1 MQLSPPSGE
10 DIRLIHWI
18 SKAFGVRP
26 AKIGIAVSG
35 GGDSMALLHLF
46 ARWSQQSGVPI
57 AAVTVDH
64 GLRDG
69 SDREAAGVAKFC
81 AEIGVPHETLLWQ
94 DWDGHGNLQAVARD
108 ARYRLMA
115 DWAQRNGVGGIAL
128 GHTRDDGAE
137 TYVMRLSRKA
147 GVDGLAAMDTEFE
160 RGGVRYA
167 RPLWMTSR
175 VELRDYLTRNAVTWV
190 EDPSNYDVDFE
201 RVRVRNAL
209 AELETL
215 GLGAEALQHS
225 GIVMRQARDALE
237 YYTSQEAH
245 RLVMAEGADL
255 VMPLKPDVP
264 DEIAR
269 RLRAKVIQWMGHMPY
284 PPRLT
289 SMQHL
294 MEGLSLEGTHTLGGA
309 IVTLKDGVLRFV
321 REPNAVRGMTCKTDE
336 IWDKRWA
343 MDGPHADDLQVRAL
357 GDGIAEC
364 PDWRDAGLPRMSLM
378 ASPAIWRGDV
388 LVSAP
393 LAGYPQGWA
402 ARIVADFHSSLVTH

>member
-1 MQLSPPSGE
+1 MQLTAPSGE
-10 DIRLIHWI
+10 DIRLVHWI
-18 SKAFGVRP
+18 SRAFRETP

-46 ARWSQQSGVPI
+46 ARWSAKTGHPI

-64 GLRDG
+64 NLRDG
-69 SDREAAGVAKFC
+69 SAKEAAGVAKFC
-81 AEIGVPHETLLWQ
+81 AEIGVPHEVLVWE

-115 DWAQRNGVGGIAL
+115 EWAERHGVGAIAL
-128 GHTRDDGAE
+128 GHTKDDGAE

-160 RGGVRYA
+160 RDGMRYA

-175 VELRDYLTRNAVTWV
+175 QELRDYLTRNEVMWFD
-190 EDPSNYDVDFE
+190 DPSNHDVDFE
-201 RVRVRNAL
+201 RVRVREAL
-209 AELETL
+209 TALKGL
-215 GLGAEALQHS
+215 GLGADALQHS
-225 GIVMRQARDALE
+225 SIVMRQARDALE
-237 YYTSQEAH
+237 YYTAQEAR
-245 RLVMAEGADL
+245 RLVVAEGADL
-255 VMPLKPDVP
+255 IMPYKPDVP

-269 RLRAKVIQWMGHMPY
+269 RLRAKAIQWMGHMPY

-309 IVTLKDGVLRFV
+309 IVTLKDGQLRLM
-321 REPNAVRGMTCKTDE
+321 RELNAVKMTVCKTTE
-336 IWDKRWA
+336 VWDGRWA
-343 MDGPHADDLQVRAL
+343 FDGPHADDLQVRAL
-357 GDGIAEC
+357 GEGIAEC
-364 PDWRDAGLPRMSLM
+364 PDWREAGFPRASLM
-378 ASPAIWRGDV
+378 ASPAIWQGNH

-393 LAGYPQGWA
+393 LASYSQGWA
-402 ARIVADFHSSLVTH
+402 ARIVADFHSSLDAH

>member
-1 MQLSPPSGE
+1 MQLTAHSGE
-10 DIRLIHWI
+10 DIRLVHWI
-18 SKAFGVRP
+18 SKAFRVRP

-46 ARWSQQSGVPI
+46 ARWSQQTGHPI

-69 SDREAAGVAKFC
+69 SDREAAGVADFC
-81 AEIGVPHETLLWQ
+81 SKIGVQHETLLWQ

-128 GHTRDDGAE
+128 GHTKDDGAE
-137 TYVMRLSRKA
+137 TFLMRLSRKA

-160 RGGVRYA
+160 RGGVTYA
-167 RPLWMTSR
+167 RPLWITLR
-175 VELRDYLTRNAVTWV
+175 QELRDYLTRNEVTWV

-209 AELETL
+209 AELATL
-215 GLGAEALQHS
+215 GLGADALQHS
-225 GIVMRQARDALE
+225 SIVMRQARDALE
-237 YYTSQEAH
+237 YYTAEEAK
-245 RLVMAEGADL
+245 RLVVAEGADL
-255 VMPLKPDVP
+255 VMPRHPDVP
-264 DEIAR
+264 GEIAR
-269 RLRAKVIQWMGHMPY
+269 RLRAKAIQWMGQMPY

-321 REPNAVRGMTCKTDE
+321 REPNAVRATVCKTDE
-336 IWDKRWA
+336 IWDARWA
-343 MDGPHADDLQVRAL
+343 FEGPHAEDLQVRAL
-357 GDGIAEC
+357 GEGIVDC
-364 PDWRDAGLPRMSLM
+364 PDWRDTGLSRTSLM

-393 LAGYPQGWA
+393 IAGYSREWA
-402 ARIVADFHSSLVTH
+402 ARIVADFRSSLVTH

>member
-1 MQLSPPSGE
+1 MQLTAPSGE
-10 DIRLIHWI
+10 DIRLVHWI
-18 SKAFGVRP
+18 SKAFRVCP

-46 ARWSQQSGVPI
+46 TRWSAKSGVPI

-64 GLRDG
+64 GLRDA
-69 SDREAAGVAKFC
+69 SAREAQGVHDYC
-81 AEIGVPHETLLWQ
+81 AQIGVPHETLLWQ

-128 GHTRDDGAE
+128 GHTKDDGAE
-137 TYVMRLSRKA
+137 TFIMRLSRKA

-160 RGGVRYA
+160 RDGVRYA

-175 VELRDYLTRNAVTWV
+175 AELRDYLTRNDVAWV
-190 EDPSNYDVDFE
+190 NDPSNYDVDFE

-209 AELETL
+209 TALADL
-215 GLGAEALQHS
+215 GLGADALQHS
-225 GIVMRQARDALE
+225 SLVMRQARDALE
-237 YYTSQEAH
+237 FYTAQEAH
-245 RLVMAEGADL
+245 RLVVAEQGDL
-255 VMPLKPDVP
+255 VMPFAPDIP
-264 DEIAR
+264 AEMAR
-269 RLRAKVIQWMGHMPY
+269 RLRARAVQWMGQMTY

-294 MEGLSLEGTHTLGGA
+294 MDGLSLEGAHTLGGA
-309 IVTLKDGVLRFV
+309 IVTVKDGVLRFV
-321 REPNAVRGMTCKTDE
+321 REPNAVRMLGCKTDSV
-336 IWDKRWA
+336 WDGRWA
-343 MDGPHADDLQVRAL
+343 FDGPHSDDLQVRAL
-357 GDGIAEC
+357 GDGISQC
-364 PDWRDAGLPRMSLM
+364 PDWRDAGLSRASLM
-378 ASPAIWRGDV
+378 ASPAIWRADV

-393 LAGYPQGWA
+393 IAGYSQGWA